1 MREIR
6 RVLGSKKVIWTVI
19 LLFCIQ
25 SAVLLYSGKGMI
37 CETGTVHEFVTEYKK
52 QYQKVKKIWDT
63 EGENGALQWMEQ
75 QKKQINDMMQ
85 PEYAYIRSIF
95 ILEEQVNAVSGYSK
109 YLEYVKENSE
119 KMQQSAL
126 NRSTYLQ
133 REIQKTQNDYQ
144 VMENVQV
151 KLGEE
156 LAFRELFSE
165 KSFSYSLLVI
175 PAMICSL
182 FLEERKKGL
191 WKLLYSTP
199 GYRKKYGRVRLFILL
214 FGTGM
219 ITLFLCLWRIFLC
232 GKLYGGYGDLTRSIQ
247 SISLCKEV
255 TVRASVG
262 TFFLFWTAWNVIG
275 VCFWGI
281 LIWNLFILFDTISI
295 SVGVLAAFCV
305 VERYFYLSFPDYSK
319 WRILRYL
326 NIFTLIEPRQ
336 TMLHYLNVNCFGNPI
351 LVQIALFACCG
362 LVGMILAWI
371 GMVVQNRK
379 MPIQKRQNL
388 FAQNHFFKRVSCIAI
403 KQNLFFQ
410 EAYKLF
416 IAQKGLLIIGV
427 LIIVQMNFIASPPV
441 PSGSEDALREH
452 FYRVYEGEVTNQKI
466 QLMEEELSKMQ
477 ETVENADESTQLSNE
492 LVRKQVDVL
501 SKIIEECKARYENGE
516 QIWLFPQNFYRA
528 LINSNN
534 LENHTRLLTVE
545 CMLFLSLLLPSVFS
559 VENENNMVKL
569 TMSYYYGKGRRNK
582 LRHYKWIWILL
593 YEIIVF
599 AILYGREVFLAY
611 QLYGRPA
618 YFSMDVQNL
627 YWLTNKLPTM
637 SIGLFLGGVYFLKFI
652 LALLCG
658 GLMSFIGSKCK
669 SVKLA
674 QILSVTLIVLP
685 GIFYLLGVE
694 IGPFGIIWKWIGV
707 CELL

>member
-6 RVLGSKKVIWTVI
+6 RVLGNKKVIWTVI

-52 QYQKVKKIWDT
+52 QYQKVKEIWDI
-63 EGENGALQWMEQ
+63 EGENGVLQWMEQ

-85 PEYAYIRSIF
+85 SEYAYIRSIF
-95 ILEEQVNAVSGYSK
+95 ILEEQVNAVSGYSE

-144 VMENVQV
+144 AMENVQV
-151 KLGEE
+151 EFGEE

-175 PAMICSL
+175 PAMICNL

-199 GYRKKYGRVRLFILL
+199 GYRKKYGRVRFFILL

-275 VCFWGI
+275 ICFWGI

-295 SVGVLAAFCV
+295 SVGVFVAFCV

-336 TMLHYLNVNCFGNPI
+336 TMFHYLNVNCFGKPI
-351 LVQIALFACCG
+351 LIQIVLFACCG
-362 LVGMILAWI
+362 LGGMILAWV

-388 FAQNHFFKRVSCIAI
+388 FAQNYFFKRVSRIAI

-416 IAQKGLLIIGV
+416 ITQKGLLIIGA

-477 ETVENADESTQLSNE
+477 ETVENADESAQLSNE

-599 AILYGREVFLAY
+599 AILYGRELLFAY
-611 QLYGRPA
+611 QLYGKPA

-627 YWLTNKLPTM
+627 YWLTNKLPAM
-637 SIGLFLGGVYFLKFI
+637 SIGLFLVGVYFLKFI
-652 LALLCG
+652 FVLLCG
-658 GLMSFIGSKCK
+658 GLMSFVGSKCK

-694 IGPFGIIWKWIGV
+694 IGPFGSIWKWIGV

>member
-6 RVLGSKKVIWTVI
+6 RVLGNKKVIWTVI

-52 QYQKVKKIWDT
+52 QYQKVKEIWDI
-63 EGENGALQWMEQ
+63 EGENGVLKWMEQ

-85 PEYAYIRSIF
+85 SEYAYIRSIF
-95 ILEEQVNAVSGYSK
+95 ILEEQVNAVSGYSE

-144 VMENVQV
+144 AMENVQV
-151 KLGEE
+151 EFGEE

-175 PAMICSL
+175 PAMICNL

-199 GYRKKYGRVRLFILL
+199 GYRKKYGRVRFFILL

-275 VCFWGI
+275 ICFWGI

-295 SVGVLAAFCV
+295 SVGVLVAFCV

-336 TMLHYLNVNCFGNPI
+336 TMFHYLNVNCFGKPI
-351 LVQIALFACCG
+351 LIQIVLFACCG
-362 LVGMILAWI
+362 LGGMILAWV

-379 MPIQKRQNL
+379 MLIQKRQNL
-388 FAQNHFFKRVSCIAI
+388 FAQNHFFKRVSRIAI

-416 IAQKGLLIIGV
+416 ITQKGLLIIGV

-477 ETVENADESTQLSNE
+477 ETVENVDGSAQLSNE

-599 AILYGREVFLAY
+599 AILYGRELLFAY
-611 QLYGRPA
+611 QLYGKPA

-627 YWLTNKLPTM
+627 YWLTNKLPAM

-652 LALLCG
+652 FVLLCG
-658 GLMSFIGSKCK
+658 SLMSFVGSKCK

>member
-6 RVLGSKKVIWTVI
+6 RVLGNKKVIWTVI

-52 QYQKVKKIWDT
+52 QYQKVKEIWDI
-63 EGENGALQWMEQ
+63 EGENGVLQWMEQ

-85 PEYAYIRSIF
+85 SEYAYIRSIF
-95 ILEEQVNAVSGYSK
+95 ILEEQVNAVSGYSE

-144 VMENVQV
+144 AMENVQV
-151 KLGEE
+151 EFGEE

-175 PAMICSL
+175 PAMICNL

-199 GYRKKYGRVRLFILL
+199 GYRKKYGRVRFFILL

-275 VCFWGI
+275 ICFWGI

-295 SVGVLAAFCV
+295 SVGVFVAFCV

-336 TMLHYLNVNCFGNPI
+336 TMFHYLNVNCFGKPI
-351 LVQIALFACCG
+351 LIQIVLFACCG
-362 LVGMILAWI
+362 LGGMILAWV

-379 MPIQKRQNL
+379 MLIQKRQNL
-388 FAQNHFFKRVSCIAI
+388 FAQNHFFKRVSRIAI

-416 IAQKGLLIIGV
+416 ITQKGLLIIGV

-477 ETVENADESTQLSNE
+477 ETVENVDGSAQLSNE

-599 AILYGREVFLAY
+599 AILYGRELLFAY
-611 QLYGRPA
+611 QLYGKPA

-627 YWLTNKLPTM
+627 YWLTNKLPAM

-652 LALLCG
+652 FVLLCG
-658 GLMSFIGSKCK
+658 SLMSFVGSKCK